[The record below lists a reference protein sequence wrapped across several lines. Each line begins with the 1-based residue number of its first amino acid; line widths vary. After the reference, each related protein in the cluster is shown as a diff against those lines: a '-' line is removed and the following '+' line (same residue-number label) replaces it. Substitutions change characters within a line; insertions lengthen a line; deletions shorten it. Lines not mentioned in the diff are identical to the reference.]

1 MPPASQPFSFKTPG
15 AGRKGAKKS
24 SALRPPTST
33 GKQRKQPTRPR
44 ARRRSLTQDLTD
56 TTVLID
62 YRAGSK
68 ELIKY
73 PPFDECGEL
82 CEIKNAKGE
91 AAGDVVFYGNG
102 ASGRVSIGVEV
113 KSVDDLMSSSSN
125 GRLQGTQLPVML
137 DEYDVVWLLYYGDV
151 RPAPGS
157 QALQIWR
164 KGQWRN
170 HYVGNRAVPYS
181 YFTGFII
188 SLQEIG
194 ISVAHARDVGEAAA
208 WLGELVRWR
217 IKPWSKHK
225 SLKQFDRSRKVT
237 QAHANNANGKQA
249 NRAGLMPTLDERTRM
264 RAQVAVELSSVGY
277 KRALAA
283 AEVWCIAEMVV
294 GRRLTKQEQASV
306 ASQWAELTTED
317 KETGAKKRL
326 GPVAAE
332 AIVRALNW

>member
-1 MPPASQPFSFKTPG
+1 MPPAAQPLSFKGVG

-24 SALRPPTST
+24 AALRPPTAA
-33 GKQRKQPTRPR
+33 KPRKQPARPR
-44 ARRRSLTQDLTD
+44 SRRRSLTQDLTD

-91 AAGDVVFYGNG
+91 AAGDVVFHGNG
-102 ASGRVSIGVEV
+102 PSGSVTVGVEV
-113 KSVDDLMSSSSN
+113 KSVDDLMSSSRN

-157 QALQIWR
+157 QALQIYR

-170 HYVGNRAVPYS
+170 HYVGNRQVPYD

-194 ISVAHARDVGEAAA
+194 ISVAHAKDISEAAA

-217 IKPWSKHK
+217 LKPWSKHK

-237 QAHANNANGKQA
+237 EAHAQKVNGKHA
-249 NRAGLMPTLDERTRM
+249 NRAALMPTLDERTRV
-264 RAQVAVELSSVGY
+264 RAQVAVELPSLGY

-283 AEVWCIAEMVV
+283 AEMWCIAEMVV
-294 GRRLTKQEQASV
+294 GRRLTRAEEAEV
-306 ASQWAELTTED
+306 ARRWAELATED
-317 KETGAKKRL
+317 KATGARKRL